1 MGGKSS
7 TQHERFLTRC
17 LQIDNVRHFP
27 NSKIFHQQIT
37 AKLPQNAT
45 EIVRFLKTYEILGF
59 FEKVDEFFRKKTF
72 SKSLKSGKFA
82 VEYVSNA
89 IYF

>member
-27 NSKIFHQQIT
+27 NSKIFHKQIT

-45 EIVRFLKTYEILGF
+45 EIIRFLKTYEILGF
-59 FEKVDEFFRKKTF
+59 FEKVDEFFRKNIFKIA
-72 SKSLKSGKFA
+72 KSGKFA